1 MGLNQID
8 VPTPGGF
15 YGYTGDNGTVSTP
28 NLAKFASEGM
38 VFQTWYSSFHVCSP
52 SRASMMTG
60 RYSVR
65 SGIGIP
71 NSQYAPHAP
80 GYAGGNLVFTA
91 ESVGGLPL
99 NETTLAEQLKRTMLA
114 NVVAKSCLG
123 TKKSSFLRAAR
134 SRSIAVAMFR
144 RFKSIS
150 GFSAKSANP

>member
-8 VPTPGGF
+8 VPTPDSF

-91 ESVGGLPL
+91 ESVGGLPR
-99 NETTLAEQLKRTMLA
+99 NETTTAEALKAAGYVTMA
-114 NVVAKSCLG
+114 LG
-123 TKKSSFLRAAR
+123 KWLVCIRCAGIVCYPR
-134 SRSIAVAMFR
+134 C
-144 RFKSIS
+144 
-150 GFSAKSANP
+150 